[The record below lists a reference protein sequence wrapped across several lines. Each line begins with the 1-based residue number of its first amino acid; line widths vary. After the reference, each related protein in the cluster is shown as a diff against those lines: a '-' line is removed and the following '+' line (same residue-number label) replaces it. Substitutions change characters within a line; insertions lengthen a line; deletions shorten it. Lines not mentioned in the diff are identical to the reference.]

1 MSTII
6 INDAIIVNEGKQ
18 FKGSV
23 LLRNGFIERISKT
36 PFEDE
41 KADRVIDAKGKYL
54 LPGIID
60 DQVHF
65 REPGLTHKGNIYSEA
80 KAGIAGGVTSFMEMP
95 NTSPQTTSN
104 EELDKKHHIASEK
117 SLANYSFYLGAT
129 NDNIN
134 EIVKV
139 NPNKVCGVKVFMGSS
154 TGNMLVDSPNALE
167 QIFKS
172 SPVLIA
178 THCEDEETIKNNLT
192 HYTKVYG
199 DDIPISYHPLIRS
212 AEACYLSSSLAVKL
226 AQKHNARLHLLHLS
240 TEKEIDLLSNDLPL
254 KEKRITGEVCIHHL
268 WFSDDD
274 YEGLGWRIKWNPA
287 IKTNSD
293 KLALIK
299 ALKENKLDIIATDHA
314 PHTLEEKGN
323 KYSQCPSGGPM
334 VQHSL
339 IAMLEMMR
347 KGIFTIEMVVYKMCH
362 APAELFGIE
371 KRGFIREGYYADL
384 VLVDPKNHWTVTPE
398 NILYKCGWSPLEGET
413 FSNKVTHTIVNGRL
427 VYENGRFDETVKGIP
442 LIFIRH

>member
-95 NTSPQTTSN
+95 NTFPQTTSN

-274 YEGLGWRIKWNPA
+274 YERLGWRIKWNPA